1 MLHPH
6 NLFKLQDVFEDC
18 DFSNDVEK
26 KTLTLT
32 LLLLLLSRTF
42 YQYRCENPVCSN
54 LKEKIYILLP
64 MTDVMEDSV
73 KGPGD
78 GEEFLFAMI
87 SISLICS
94 SLISS
99 LESGI
104 RYFRT

>member
-32 LLLLLLSRTF
+32 LLLLLLLSRTF

-54 LKEKIYILLP
+54 LKKIYIFVLIIP
-64 MTDVMEDSV
+64 PSNE
-73 KGPGD
+73 KNNN
-78 GEEFLFAMI
+78 FLKKNIEKQQTPILTVIQKSTF
-87 SISLICS
+87 CS
-94 SLISS
+94 KK
-99 LESGI
+99 
-104 RYFRT
+104 YK